1 MVDFTTDLNNCL
13 LSKRLPPLDYEDLD
27 SAINA
32 LKQTF
37 RAWQQA
43 GGTSEIPIQKIFGAL
58 NLGELGMAPLP
69 NIVPF
74 FDMPATDFFRVFIS
88 CLVAV
93 DQPGVKAALASS
105 PPDPGLV
112 QRFEAVGV

>member
-1 MVDFTTDLNNCL
+1 MNNFKTDLNNCL

-27 SAINA
+27 SAMNA

-37 RAWQQA
+37 TAWQQA
-43 GGTSEIPIQKIFGAL
+43 GGASSIPIKKVFNAL

-69 NIVPF
+69 NLLPF
-74 FDMPATDFFRVFIS
+74 FDMPTSDFFPVFIA

-93 DQPGVKAALASS
+93 DQPGVKESVASN
-105 PPDPGLV
+105 PPDPALM
-112 QRFEAVGV
+112 QRFEAAGV

>member
-1 MVDFTTDLNNCL
+1 MNNFKTDLNNCL

-27 SAINA
+27 SAMNA

-37 RAWQQA
+37 TSWQQA
-43 GGTSEIPIQKIFGAL
+43 GGASDVPIQKVFSAL

-74 FDMPATDFFRVFIS
+74 FDMPVTDFLTVFIA

-93 DQPGVKAALASS
+93 DQPGVKASLASN
-105 PPDPGLV
+105 PPDPALV
-112 QRFEAVGV
+112 QRFETVGA